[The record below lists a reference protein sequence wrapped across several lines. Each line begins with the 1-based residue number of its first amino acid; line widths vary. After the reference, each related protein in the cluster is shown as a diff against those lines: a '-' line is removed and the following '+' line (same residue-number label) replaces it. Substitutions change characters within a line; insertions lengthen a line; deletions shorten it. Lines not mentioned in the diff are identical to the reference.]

1 MGCPRHLE
9 GSRVKEESVAAESV
23 EPSQRISPRRGLKG
37 RGAAAFRLL
46 LPQTFSLLG
55 LFLRMFFFCAG
66 FFLDRNDVVWMKLNG
81 MIFVFFF
88 FIF

>member
-9 GSRVKEESVAAESV
+9 GSPVKEESVAAESV
-23 EPSQRISPRRGLKG
+23 EYSQCISPRRGLKG

-55 LFLRMFFFCAG
+55 LVVLQMFLAG
-66 FFLDRNDVVWMKLNG
+66 FLLIG
-81 MIFVFFF
+81 MM
-88 FIF
+88 